1 MYAVVQSAP
10 LADVI
15 GNACRHGRVCVFRL
29 APGPPRCCSTR
40 VKNFFSHWRASLR
53 NVLWL
58 DALQAAAIS
67 AAPVILAVL
76 AHEPRLGWSAIAA
89 FWACFGDPGGPLR
102 QRAGAMLALGL
113 IGALFCFLA
122 SVSATHL
129 WLLLPLTFVC
139 CTFGGLLRVLGPAAA
154 IVGTLLSAGF
164 VVAAELPAPTWSD
177 SLSYTLFFLAG
188 AAWAILMTALVWR
201 RRPWKDATHAVAHCY
216 RSLADFADALARMYS
231 GLTPATSPQAWSAV
245 TRPQRSAL
253 RAALEA
259 ARVRIREVQDAR
271 PSRRARAHQLLYLL
285 DHAEDSFIALV
296 AAADL
301 LESNA
306 PRWLGRGAG
315 AHLSHALHR
324 YASLSNAIASTSDVN
339 DAKQAQCL
347 RERLAHYSAG
357 LHELRG
363 SAMAHA
369 PELATMVPV
378 LDRLLHAAQAVTQ
391 SLFDQG
397 DAPAAPVRD
406 RLTEGRTKTA
416 WRVLRQNLSFESDA
430 FRHALRV
437 GVGATIAVALSKTF
451 AVNHGYWMSLTL
463 VFILQPYFAT
473 TWQRTLERV
482 AGSVAGAI
490 GASLLGLFLST
501 PLSVA
506 LAVLPIALGTFAAR
520 TIHYALFT
528 FFLTSQF
535 VLVTHIQ
542 QPEIYEPMLAALRAF
557 NSVLGGILALLV
569 GFLVWPEKEPRQL
582 AGALSV
588 ALERH
593 AAYARA
599 LLQEKSGEL
608 GAGQD
613 IVALRRMACLSA
625 DNAQASLQRLQQNP
639 VHRDRNVGTA
649 ESLLN
654 AMRRVTAAGTV
665 LEIQPAL
672 PSGSPAA
679 RALSDYG
686 SILAHALH
694 PQDSESPHGRQ
705 LAVPA
710 AVAAGYPE
718 LAGPLD
724 RIAQQARQLRQLRE
738 RVERAP
744 AVH

>member
-1 MYAVVQSAP
+1 MKNLY
-10 LADVI
+10 
-15 GNACRHGRVCVFRL
+15 FR
-29 APGPPRCCSTR
+29 
-40 VKNFFSHWRASLR
+40 WRASLR

-122 SVSATHL
+122 SVSAAHL

-164 VVAAELPAPTWSD
+164 VVAAELPAPTWAE

-216 RSLADFADALARMYS
+216 RGLADFADALARMYS
-231 GLTPATSPQAWSAV
+231 GLTPAASPQAWSAV
-245 TRPQRSAL
+245 TRPQRSAQ

-259 ARVRIREVQDAR
+259 ARTRIREVQDAR

-285 DHAEDSFIALV
+285 DNAEDSFIALV

-324 YASLSNAIASTSDVN
+324 YASLCNAIASTSDVN
-339 DAKQAQCL
+339 DAKQTQCL

-363 SAMAHA
+363 SALAHA
-369 PELATMVPV
+369 PELATMAPV
-378 LDRLLHAAQAVTQ
+378 LDRLLHTAQAVTQ

-397 DAPAAPVRD
+397 QAPAAPTRD
-406 RLTEGRTKTA
+406 RRAANPAQDA
-416 WRVLRQNLSFESDA
+416 WRALRQNLSIESDA

-542 QPEIYEPMLAALRAF
+542 QPEIQEPMLAALRAF
-557 NSVLGGILALLV
+557 NSVLGGVLALLV

-582 AGALSV
+582 AGALSL

-599 LLQEKSGEL
+599 LLQAKSGD
-608 GAGQD
+608 AGD
-613 IVALRRMACLSA
+613 GRDLVALRRMACLSA

-649 ESLLN
+649 ENLLN

-665 LEIQPAL
+665 LELQPA
-672 PSGSPAA
+672 PPAGSPAA
-679 RALSDYG
+679 QALSEYG
-686 SILAHALH
+686 PALAHALH
-694 PQDSESPHGRQ
+694 PQQPAPRASDRQ
-705 LAVPA
+705 LAVPP

-718 LAGPLD
+718 LAAPLD

-738 RVERAP
+738 RVERTP
-744 AVH
+744 PTP

>member
-1 MYAVVQSAP
+1 M
-10 LADVI
+10 
-15 GNACRHGRVCVFRL
+15 
-29 APGPPRCCSTR
+29 
-40 VKNFFSHWRASLR
+40 KNFFSHWRASLR

-397 DAPAAPVRD
+397 DVPAAPVRD

-599 LLQEKSGEL
+599 LLQEKSGEP

-686 SILAHALH
+686 SVLAHALH
-694 PQDSESPHGRQ
+694 PQASESPHGRQ

>member
-1 MYAVVQSAP
+1 M
-10 LADVI
+10 
-15 GNACRHGRVCVFRL
+15 
-29 APGPPRCCSTR
+29 
-40 VKNFFSHWRASLR
+40 R

-397 DAPAAPVRD
+397 DVPAAPVRD

-599 LLQEKSGEL
+599 LLQEKSGEP

-686 SILAHALH
+686 SVLAHALH
-694 PQDSESPHGRQ
+694 PQASESPHGRQ

>member
-1 MYAVVQSAP
+1 M
-10 LADVI
+10 
-15 GNACRHGRVCVFRL
+15 
-29 APGPPRCCSTR
+29 
-40 VKNFFSHWRASLR
+40 KNFFSHWRASLR

-599 LLQEKSGEL
+599 LLQEKSGEPD
-608 GAGQD
+608 AGQD

-686 SILAHALH
+686 SVLAHALH

>member
-1 MYAVVQSAP
+1 M
-10 LADVI
+10 
-15 GNACRHGRVCVFRL
+15 
-29 APGPPRCCSTR
+29 
-40 VKNFFSHWRASLR
+40 KNFFSHWRASLR

-599 LLQEKSGEL
+599 LLQEKSGEPD
-608 GAGQD
+608 AGQD

-686 SILAHALH
+686 SVLAHALH
-694 PQDSESPHGRQ
+694 PQASESPHGRQ

>member
-1 MYAVVQSAP
+1 
-10 LADVI
+10 
-15 GNACRHGRVCVFRL
+15 
-29 APGPPRCCSTR
+29 
-40 VKNFFSHWRASLR
+40 VKNLYSRWRASLR

-122 SVSATHL
+122 SVSAAHL

-164 VVAAELPAPTWSD
+164 VVAAELPAPTWTE

-216 RSLADFADALARMYS
+216 RGLADFADALARMYS
-231 GLTPATSPQAWSAV
+231 GLTPAASPQAWSAV
-245 TRPQRSAL
+245 TRPQRSAQ

-259 ARVRIREVQDAR
+259 ARTRIREVQDAR

-285 DHAEDSFIALV
+285 DNAEDSFIALV

-301 LESNA
+301 MESNA

-324 YASLSNAIASTSDVN
+324 YASLCNAIASTSDVN

-363 SAMAHA
+363 SALAHA
-369 PELATMVPV
+369 PELVTMAPV
-378 LDRLLHAAQAVTQ
+378 LDRLLRTAQAVTQ

-397 DAPAAPVRD
+397 RTPAAPTRD
-406 RLTEGRTKTA
+406 RRAANPAQDA
-416 WRVLRQNLSFESDA
+416 WRALRQNLSFESDA

-542 QPEIYEPMLAALRAF
+542 QPEIQEPMLAALRAF
-557 NSVLGGILALLV
+557 NSVLGGVLALLV

-582 AGALSV
+582 AGALSL

-599 LLQEKSGEL
+599 LLRAKSGDA
-608 GAGQD
+608 GDGQD
-613 IVALRRMACLSA
+613 LVALRRMACLSA

-649 ESLLN
+649 ENLLN

-665 LEIQPAL
+665 LEMQPAL
-672 PSGSPAA
+672 PAGTPAA
-679 RALSDYG
+679 QALSEYG
-686 SILAHALH
+686 PALAHALH
-694 PQDSESPHGRQ
+694 PQQPAPGANDRQ
-705 LAVPA
+705 LAVPP

-724 RIAQQARQLRQLRE
+724 RIAQQARQVRQLRE

-744 AVH
+744 AAP

>member
-1 MYAVVQSAP
+1 MTKLLS
-10 LADVI
+10 L
-15 GNACRHGRVCVFRL
+15 
-29 APGPPRCCSTR
+29 
-40 VKNFFSHWRASLR
+40 WRASLR

-76 AHEPRLGWSAIAA
+76 AHEPRLGWTAIAA

-102 QRAGAMLALGL
+102 QRAGSMLALGL

-122 SVSATHL
+122 SASADHL
-129 WLLLPLTFVC
+129 WLLLPLTFAC

-164 VVAAELPAPTWSD
+164 VVAAELPAPTLAE

-188 AAWAILMTALVWR
+188 AVWAMLMTALVWR

-216 RSLADFADALARMYS
+216 RGLADFADALARMYS
-231 GLTPATSPQAWSAV
+231 GLTVSGVTPAGGPQAWTAV
-245 TRPQRSAL
+245 TKPQRSAQ

-259 ARVRIREVQDAR
+259 ARVRIREVQDTR
-271 PSRRARAHQLLYLL
+271 PSRRARAHQLMYLL
-285 DHAEDSFIALV
+285 DSAEDSFIALV

-306 PRWLGRGAG
+306 PRWLGRSAG

-324 YASLSNAIASTSDVN
+324 YASVCNAIASTSDVS

-347 RERLAHYSAG
+347 RERLAHFSAG
-357 LHELRG
+357 LHDLRG
-363 SAMAHA
+363 GAMAYA
-369 PELATMVPV
+369 PDLATVVPV
-378 LDRLLHAAQAVTQ
+378 LDRMLQTAQSVMQA
-391 SLFDQG
+391 LFDQG
-397 DAPAAPVRD
+397 DAPTAPIQAPSLASRA
-406 RLTEGRTKTA
+406 RQAGRT
-416 WRVLRQNLSFESDA
+416 LRQNLGVESDA

-482 AGSVAGAI
+482 IGSVAGAI
-490 GASLLGLFLST
+490 GASLLGLLLTT

-535 VLVTHIQ
+535 VLVSHIQ

-582 AGALSV
+582 ADALTR
-588 ALERH
+588 ALARH
-593 AAYARA
+593 AAYVLA
-599 LLQEKSGEL
+599 LIRLKSH
-608 GAGQD
+608 AKADTAAVD
-613 IVALRRMACLSA
+613 IVGLRRLACLSA
-625 DNAQASLQRLQQNP
+625 DNAEASLQRLQQNP
-639 VHRDRNVGTA
+639 VHRDRKVDTA
-649 ESLLN
+649 VNLLN
-654 AMRRVTAAGTV
+654 AMRRITAAGTV
-665 LEIQPAL
+665 LEIQAPLPPEASTAATAL
-672 PSGSPAA
+672 QA
-679 RALSDYG
+679 YG
-686 SILAHALH
+686 LVLAHALH
-694 PQDSESPHGRQ
+694 PQDNAPAASPRQ
-705 LAVPA
+705 FAVPA
-710 AVAAGYPE
+710 AVLSADPA

-724 RIAQQARQLRQLRE
+724 RIAQQARQVRQLRD
-738 RVERAP
+738 RVEKEAP
-744 AVH
+744 R

>member
-1 MYAVVQSAP
+1 M
-10 LADVI
+10 
-15 GNACRHGRVCVFRL
+15 
-29 APGPPRCCSTR
+29 
-40 VKNFFSHWRASLR
+40 KNFFSHWRASLR

-216 RSLADFADALARMYS
+216 RCLADFADALARMYS

-599 LLQEKSGEL
+599 LLQEKSGEP

-694 PQDSESPHGRQ
+694 PQASEPSHGRQ

>member
-1 MYAVVQSAP
+1 MKNLFS
-10 LADVI
+10 
-15 GNACRHGRVCVFRL
+15 
-29 APGPPRCCSTR
+29 RC
-40 VKNFFSHWRASLR
+40 RASLR

-67 AAPVILAVL
+67 AAPVIQAVL
-76 AHEPRLGWSAIAA
+76 AHEPRHGWNAIAA

-122 SVSATHL
+122 SVSAAHL

-164 VVAAELPAPTWSD
+164 VVAAELPAPTWSE
-177 SLSYTLFFLAG
+177 SLSHTLFFLAG

-216 RSLADFADALARMYS
+216 RGLADFADALARMYS
-231 GLTPATSPQAWSAV
+231 GLTPAASPQAWSAV
-245 TRPQRSAL
+245 TRPQRSAQ

-259 ARVRIREVQDAR
+259 ARTRIREVQDAR
-271 PSRRARAHQLLYLL
+271 PSRRARAQQLLYLL
-285 DHAEDSFIALV
+285 DNAEDSFIALV

-306 PRWLGRGAG
+306 PQWLGRGAG

-324 YASLSNAIASTSDVN
+324 YASLCNAIASTSDLN

-347 RERLAHYSAG
+347 RDRLDHYGSG

-363 SAMAHA
+363 GAMARA

-378 LDRLLHAAQAVTQ
+378 LDRLLHTAQAVTQ

-397 DAPAAPVRD
+397 DAPVAPARD
-406 RLTEGRTKTA
+406 RRATSRTQDA
-416 WRVLRQNLSFESDA
+416 WRALRQNLSFESDA
-430 FRHALRV
+430 LRHALRV
-437 GVGATIAVALSKTF
+437 GVGATIAVALSKSF

-542 QPEIYEPMLAALRAF
+542 QPEIQEPMLAALRAF

-582 AGALSV
+582 AGALSL

-593 AAYARA
+593 AAYVRA
-599 LLQEKSGEL
+599 LVREKSGDAR
-608 GAGQD
+608 AGHD
-613 IVALRRMACLSA
+613 IVARRRVACLSA

-649 ESLLN
+649 ENLLN

-665 LEIQPAL
+665 LEIQAAL
-672 PSGSPAA
+672 PAASPAA
-679 RALSDYG
+679 QALAEYG
-686 SILAHALH
+686 AVLAHALH
-694 PQDSESPHGRQ
+694 PQEPAPESGGRQ

-718 LAGPLD
+718 LAGPLE

-738 RVERAP
+738 RVERAQP
-744 AVH
+744 SA

>member
-1 MYAVVQSAP
+1 M
-10 LADVI
+10 
-15 GNACRHGRVCVFRL
+15 
-29 APGPPRCCSTR
+29 
-40 VKNFFSHWRASLR
+40 R

-76 AHEPRLGWSAIAA
+76 AHEPRLGWTAIAA

-122 SVSATHL
+122 SASASHL
-129 WLLLPLTFVC
+129 LLLLPLTFLC

-164 VVAAELPAPTWSD
+164 VVAAELPARTLAE

-188 AAWAILMTALVWR
+188 AVWAILMTALVWR
-201 RRPWKDATHAVAHCY
+201 RRPWKDATLAVAHCY
-216 RSLADFADALARMYS
+216 RGLADFAAALAHLYS
-231 GLTPATSPQAWSAV
+231 GLAPDAGPQAWSAV
-245 TRPQRSAL
+245 TRPHRGAQ

-259 ARVRIREVQDAR
+259 ARERIREVQDAR
-271 PSRRARAHQLLYLL
+271 PSRRARSHQLLYLL
-285 DHAEDSFIALV
+285 DSAEDSFIALV

-306 PRWLGRGAG
+306 PRWLGRSAG

-324 YASLSNAIASTSDVN
+324 YAALCNAIASTSDVN
-339 DAKQAQCL
+339 DPRQAECL
-347 RERLAHYSAG
+347 RERLAHYGEG
-357 LHELRG
+357 LRELRG
-363 SAMAHA
+363 SALAHA
-369 PELATMVPV
+369 PDLAGMAPV
-378 LDRLLHAAQAVTQ
+378 LDRLQQTAQAVAQ
-391 SLFDQG
+391 SLFDHG
-397 DAPAAPVRD
+397 STPAAPARERMAEHPARD
-406 RLTEGRTKTA
+406 A
-416 WRVLRQNLSFESDA
+416 WRTLRQNLRFESDA

-473 TWQRTLERV
+473 TWQRTFERV
-482 AGSVAGAI
+482 LGSVAGAI
-490 GASLLGLFLST
+490 GASLLGLLLGT

-542 QPEIYEPMLAALRAF
+542 QPEIYEPTLAALRAF

-582 AGALSV
+582 AGALAR

-593 AAYARA
+593 AAYTQALAERIAGDRGARDVV
-599 LLQEKSGEL
+599 G
-608 GAGQD
+608 
-613 IVALRRMACLSA
+613 LRREACLSA

-639 VHRDRNVGTA
+639 VHRDRNVDTA
-649 ESLLN
+649 VNLLN
-654 AMRRVTAAGTV
+654 AMRRITAAGTV
-665 LEIQPAL
+665 LEIQPPL
-672 PSGSPAA
+672 PAGTPAA
-679 RALSDYG
+679 AALRDYGRALAG
-686 SILAHALH
+686 ALH
-694 PQDSESPHGRQ
+694 PQP
-705 LAVPA
+705 PA
-710 AVAAGYPE
+710 PGSDARPPGLPGAVAQAGPGV
-718 LAGPLD
+718 AGPLD
-724 RIAQQARQLRQLRE
+724 RIAQQARLIRQLRE

-744 AVH
+744 LSQ

>member
-1 MYAVVQSAP
+1 M
-10 LADVI
+10 
-15 GNACRHGRVCVFRL
+15 
-29 APGPPRCCSTR
+29 
-40 VKNFFSHWRASLR
+40 R

-599 LLQEKSGEL
+599 LLQEKSGEP

>member
-1 MYAVVQSAP
+1 M
-10 LADVI
+10 
-15 GNACRHGRVCVFRL
+15 
-29 APGPPRCCSTR
+29 
-40 VKNFFSHWRASLR
+40 
-53 NVLWL
+53 
-58 DALQAAAIS
+58 
-67 AAPVILAVL
+67 
-76 AHEPRLGWSAIAA
+76 
-89 FWACFGDPGGPLR
+89 
-102 QRAGAMLALGL
+102 
-113 IGALFCFLA
+113 
-122 SVSATHL
+122 
-129 WLLLPLTFVC
+129 
-139 CTFGGLLRVLGPAAA
+139 
-154 IVGTLLSAGF
+154 
-164 VVAAELPAPTWSD
+164 
-177 SLSYTLFFLAG
+177 
-188 AAWAILMTALVWR
+188 
-201 RRPWKDATHAVAHCY
+201 
-216 RSLADFADALARMYS
+216 
-231 GLTPATSPQAWSAV
+231 
-245 TRPQRSAL
+245 
-253 RAALEA
+253 
-259 ARVRIREVQDAR
+259 
-271 PSRRARAHQLLYLL
+271 
-285 DHAEDSFIALV
+285 
-296 AAADL
+296 
-301 LESNA
+301 ESNA

-324 YASLSNAIASTSDVN
+324 YASLCNAIASTSDVN

-363 SAMAHA
+363 SALAHA
-369 PELATMVPV
+369 PELVTMAPV
-378 LDRLLHAAQAVTQ
+378 LDRLLRTAQAVTQ

-397 DAPAAPVRD
+397 RTPAAPTRD
-406 RLTEGRTKTA
+406 RRAANPAQDA
-416 WRVLRQNLSFESDA
+416 WRALRQNLSFESDA

-542 QPEIYEPMLAALRAF
+542 QPEIQEPMLAALRAF
-557 NSVLGGILALLV
+557 NSVLGGVLALLV

-582 AGALSV
+582 AGALSL

-599 LLQEKSGEL
+599 LLRAKSGDA
-608 GAGQD
+608 GDGQD
-613 IVALRRMACLSA
+613 LVALRRMACLSA

-649 ESLLN
+649 ENLLN

-665 LEIQPAL
+665 LEMQPAL
-672 PSGSPAA
+672 PAGTPAA
-679 RALSDYG
+679 IRSNPRQAPTTASWPCRQRWPRAIRNWPVRWTALRNRRASCANCANAWNGLPPRHSLRFARTPAKCRGLD
-686 SILAHALH
+686 AH
-694 PQDSESPHGRQ
+694 QGRKGRK
-705 LAVPA
+705 A
-710 AVAAGYPE
+710 
-718 LAGPLD
+718 
-724 RIAQQARQLRQLRE
+724 
-738 RVERAP
+738 
-744 AVH
+744 

>member
-1 MYAVVQSAP
+1 M
-10 LADVI
+10 
-15 GNACRHGRVCVFRL
+15 
-29 APGPPRCCSTR
+29 
-40 VKNFFSHWRASLR
+40 KNFFPHWRAALR

-397 DAPAAPVRD
+397 DAPVAPVRD

-599 LLQEKSGEL
+599 LLQEKSGEP

-686 SILAHALH
+686 SVLAHALH
-694 PQDSESPHGRQ
+694 PQASESPHGRQ

>member
-1 MYAVVQSAP
+1 
-10 LADVI
+10 
-15 GNACRHGRVCVFRL
+15 
-29 APGPPRCCSTR
+29 
-40 VKNFFSHWRASLR
+40 VKNLYSRWRASLR

-122 SVSATHL
+122 SVSAAHL
-129 WLLLPLTFVC
+129 WLLLPLTFAC

-164 VVAAELPAPTWSD
+164 VVAAELPAPTWTD

-216 RSLADFADALARMYS
+216 RGLADFADALARMYS
-231 GLTPATSPQAWSAV
+231 GLTPAASPQAWSAV
-245 TRPQRSAL
+245 TRPQRSAQ

-259 ARVRIREVQDAR
+259 ARTRIREVQDAR

-285 DHAEDSFIALV
+285 DNAEDSFIALV

-324 YASLSNAIASTSDVN
+324 YASLCNAIASTSDVN
-339 DAKQAQCL
+339 DSKQAQCL
-347 RERLAHYSAG
+347 RERQAHYSAG

-363 SAMAHA
+363 SALAHA
-369 PELATMVPV
+369 PELATMAPV
-378 LDRLLHAAQAVTQ
+378 LDRLLHTAQAVTQ

-397 DAPAAPVRD
+397 QTPTAPTRD
-406 RLTEGRTKTA
+406 RRAANPAQDA
-416 WRVLRQNLSFESDA
+416 WRALRQNLSFESDA

-542 QPEIYEPMLAALRAF
+542 QPEIQEPMLAALRAF
-557 NSVLGGILALLV
+557 NSVLGGVLALLV

-582 AGALSV
+582 AGALSL

-599 LLQEKSGEL
+599 LLRAKSGDA

-613 IVALRRMACLSA
+613 LVALRRMACLSA

-649 ESLLN
+649 ENLLN

-665 LEIQPAL
+665 LEMQPAL
-672 PSGSPAA
+672 PAGSPAA
-679 RALSDYG
+679 QALSEYG
-686 SILAHALH
+686 PALAHALH
-694 PQDSESPHGRQ
+694 PQQPEPSSNDRQ
-705 LAVPA
+705 LAVPV
-710 AVAAGYPE
+710 AVSAGYPE

-744 AVH
+744 ATP

>member
-1 MYAVVQSAP
+1 MTTLLSRWRNSA
-10 LADVI
+10 
-15 GNACRHGRVCVFRL
+15 
-29 APGPPRCCSTR
+29 
-40 VKNFFSHWRASLR
+40 R

-76 AHEPRLGWSAIAA
+76 AHEPRLGWTAIAA

-102 QRAGAMLALGL
+102 QRAGSMLALGL

-122 SVSATHL
+122 SASAGHL

-164 VVAAELPAPTWSD
+164 VVAAELPAPTLAA
-177 SLSYTLFFLAG
+177 SLSYTLFFVAG
-188 AAWAILMTALVWR
+188 ALWAILMTALVWR

-216 RSLADFADALARMYS
+216 RGLADFGDALARMYS
-231 GLTPATSPQAWSAV
+231 GLAPAGGPQAWSAV
-245 TRPQRSAL
+245 TRAQRSAL

-259 ARVRIREVQDAR
+259 ARGRIREVQDAR
-271 PSRRARAHQLLYLL
+271 PSRRARAQQLFYLL
-285 DHAEDSFIALV
+285 DNAEDSFIALV

-315 AHLSHALHR
+315 ANLSHTFHR
-324 YASLSNAIASTSDVN
+324 YASVANAIASTSDVT
-339 DAKQAQCL
+339 DAKQAECL
-347 RERLAHYSAG
+347 RERLAHFGAG

-363 SAMAHA
+363 AAMAYA
-369 PELATMVPV
+369 PDLATMVPV
-378 LDRLLHAAQAVTQ
+378 LDRLQQNAQSVMQA
-391 SLFDQG
+391 LFDRDG
-397 DAPAAPVRD
+397 APDVPALAARADSPARA
-406 RLTEGRTKTA
+406 A
-416 WRVLRQNLSFESDA
+416 WRSLRQNLRFESDA

-437 GVGATIAVALSKTF
+437 GIGATIAVALSKTF

-473 TWQRTLERV
+473 TWQRTVERV
-482 AGSVAGAI
+482 IGSVAGAI
-490 GASLLGLFLST
+490 GASLLGLLLTT

-535 VLVTHIQ
+535 VLVSHIQ
-542 QPEIYEPMLAALRAF
+542 QPDIYEPMLAALRAF
-557 NSVLGGILALLV
+557 NSVLGGVLALLV

-582 AGALSV
+582 AGALSR
-588 ALERH
+588 ALDRH
-593 AAYARA
+593 AAYTLA
-599 LLQEKSGEL
+599 LTRDKSGA
-608 GAGQD
+608 GAAED
-613 IVALRRMACLSA
+613 IVGLRRLACLSA
-625 DNAQASLQRLQQNP
+625 DNAEASLQRLQQNP
-639 VHRDRNVGTA
+639 VHRDRNVDTA
-649 ESLLN
+649 VNLLA

-672 PSGSPAA
+672 APDSAA
-679 RALSDYG
+679 APVLRDYG
-686 SILAHALH
+686 QALAHALH
-694 PQDSESPHGRQ
+694 PQEAAPATDIRQ

-710 AVAAGYPE
+710 ALAAAAPT

-724 RIAQQARQLRQLRE
+724 RIAQQARQVRQLRE
-738 RVERAP
+738 RVQQA
-744 AVH
+744 

>member
-1 MYAVVQSAP
+1 
-10 LADVI
+10 
-15 GNACRHGRVCVFRL
+15 
-29 APGPPRCCSTR
+29 

-397 DAPAAPVRD
+397 DVPAAPVRD

-599 LLQEKSGEL
+599 LLQEKSGEP

>member
-1 MYAVVQSAP
+1 M
-10 LADVI
+10 
-15 GNACRHGRVCVFRL
+15 
-29 APGPPRCCSTR
+29 
-40 VKNFFSHWRASLR
+40 KNFFSHWRASLR

-122 SVSATHL
+122 SVSATHP

-599 LLQEKSGEL
+599 LLQEKSGEP

-686 SILAHALH
+686 SVLAHALH
-694 PQDSESPHGRQ
+694 PQASESPHGRQ

>member
-1 MYAVVQSAP
+1 M
-10 LADVI
+10 
-15 GNACRHGRVCVFRL
+15 
-29 APGPPRCCSTR
+29 
-40 VKNFFSHWRASLR
+40 KNFFSHWRASLR

-188 AAWAILMTALVWR
+188 ATWAILMTALVWR

-599 LLQEKSGEL
+599 LLQEKSGEP

>member
-1 MYAVVQSAP
+1 MVGFASSARRALFSAV
-10 LADVI
+10 LF
-15 GNACRHGRVCVFRL
+15 RVTTL
-29 APGPPRCCSTR
+29 
-40 VKNFFSHWRASLR
+40 FSRWRASAR
-53 NVLWL
+53 HVLWL

-67 AAPVILAVL
+67 AAPVILAAL
-76 AHEPRLGWSAIAA
+76 AHEPRLGWTAIAA

-122 SVSATHL
+122 SASAGHL
-129 WLLLPLTFVC
+129 WLLLPLTFLC

-164 VVAAELPAPTWSD
+164 VVAAELPAPTLAD

-188 AAWAILMTALVWR
+188 AVWAILMTALVWR
-201 RRPWKDATHAVAHCY
+201 RRPWKDATLAVAHCY
-216 RSLADFADALARMYS
+216 RGLADFAAALAHLYS
-231 GLTPATSPQAWSAV
+231 GLAPAAGPQAWSAV
-245 TRPQRSAL
+245 TRPRRSAQ

-259 ARVRIREVQDAR
+259 ARTRIREVQDTR

-285 DHAEDSFIALV
+285 DSAEDSFIALV

-324 YASLSNAIASTSDVN
+324 YAAVCNAIASTSDVN
-339 DAKQAQCL
+339 DARQAECL
-347 RERLAHYSAG
+347 RERLAHYGAG
-357 LHELRG
+357 LRELRG
-363 SAMAHA
+363 SALAHA
-369 PELATMVPV
+369 PDLASMAPV
-378 LDRLLHAAQAVTQ
+378 LDRLQQTAQSVAQ
-391 SLFDQG
+391 SLFDHG
-397 DAPAAPVRD
+397 GAPAAPARD
-406 RLTEGRTKTA
+406 RLAENRARGA
-416 WRVLRQNLSFESDA
+416 WRSLRQNLRFESDA

-490 GASLLGLFLST
+490 GASLLGLLLST

-535 VLVTHIQ
+535 VLVSHIQ
-542 QPEIYEPMLAALRAF
+542 QPEIYEPTLAALRAF

-569 GFLVWPEKEPRQL
+569 GVLVWPEKEPRQL
-582 AGALSV
+582 AGALAR

-593 AAYARA
+593 ADYAQA
-599 LLQEKSGEL
+599 LILRKAGG
-608 GAGQD
+608 GAAQD
-613 IVALRRMACLSA
+613 VVALRREACLSA
-625 DNAQASLQRLQQNP
+625 DNAEASLQRLQQNP
-639 VHRDRNVGTA
+639 VHRDRNVDTA
-649 ESLLN
+649 VGLLN
-654 AMRRVTAAGTV
+654 AMRRITAAGTV
-665 LEIQPAL
+665 LEIQPPLSAETPEAAAL
-672 PSGSPAA
+672 
-679 RALSDYG
+679 RDYG
-686 SILAHALH
+686 QAVAGALH
-694 PQDSESPHGRQ
+694 PRAPAPAPGPRQ
-705 LAVPA
+705 LALPA
-710 AVAAGYPE
+710 AIVQASPD

-724 RIAQQARQLRQLRE
+724 RIAQQARQIRQLRE

-744 AVH
+744 PAQ

>member
-1 MYAVVQSAP
+1 M
-10 LADVI
+10 
-15 GNACRHGRVCVFRL
+15 
-29 APGPPRCCSTR
+29 
-40 VKNFFSHWRASLR
+40 KNFFSHWRASLR

-599 LLQEKSGEL
+599 LLQEKSGEP

>member
-1 MYAVVQSAP
+1 M
-10 LADVI
+10 
-15 GNACRHGRVCVFRL
+15 
-29 APGPPRCCSTR
+29 
-40 VKNFFSHWRASLR
+40 KNLPTSWRASLR

-76 AHEPRLGWSAIAA
+76 LHEPRLGWTAIAA

-113 IGALFCFLA
+113 IGALYCFLA
-122 SVSATHL
+122 SASAAHL

-164 VVAAELPAPTWSD
+164 VVAAELPAPTLAE

-216 RSLADFADALARMYS
+216 RGLADFADALARMYS
-231 GLTPATSPQAWSAV
+231 GLAPAAGPQAWSAV
-245 TRPQRSAL
+245 TRPQRSGL

-285 DHAEDSFIALV
+285 DSAEDSFIALV

-306 PRWLGRGAG
+306 DRWLGRSAG
-315 AHLSHALHR
+315 AHLAHAMHR
-324 YASLSNAIASTSDVN
+324 YASVCNAIASTSDVH
-339 DAKQAQCL
+339 DPKQAQCL
-347 RERLAHYSAG
+347 RERLAHYGAG
-357 LHELRG
+357 LHDLRG
-363 SAMAHA
+363 GALAHA
-369 PELATMVPV
+369 PDLATVVPV
-378 LDRLLHAAQAVTQ
+378 LDRLLHTAQAVTQ
-391 SLFDQG
+391 SLFDE
-397 DAPAAPVRD
+397 DAAPAAPAERQ
-406 RLTEGRTKTA
+406 RGASRARQA
-416 WRVLRQNLSFESDA
+416 WRTLRQNLGFESDA

-437 GVGATIAVALSKTF
+437 GIGATIAVGLSKTF

-463 VFILQPYFAT
+463 VFVLQPYFAT

-482 AGSVAGAI
+482 VGSVAGAI

-535 VLVTHIQ
+535 VLVSHIQ
-542 QPEIYEPMLAALRAF
+542 QPEIYEPALAALRAF
-557 NSVLGGILALLV
+557 NSLLGGVLALLV
-569 GFLVWPEKEPRQL
+569 GVLVWPEKEPRQL
-582 AGALSV
+582 AAALTR

-593 AAYARA
+593 ADYTLA
-599 LLQEKSGEL
+599 LAVAKSGD
-608 GAGQD
+608 AARQD
-613 IVALRRMACLSA
+613 IVGLRRQACLSA
-625 DNAQASLQRLQQNP
+625 DNAEASLQRLQQNP
-639 VHRDRNVGTA
+639 VHRDRKVDTA
-649 ESLLN
+649 VNLLN
-654 AMRRVTAAGTV
+654 AMRRITAAGTV

-672 PSGSPAA
+672 PADSAA
-679 RALSDYG
+679 
-686 SILAHALH
+686 AHALRDYAATLADALH
-694 PQDSESPHGRQ
+694 AAEPAPEFGPEFGPKFGPEFGPRPATRP

-710 AVAAGYPE
+710 VIAEADPVLAA
-718 LAGPLD
+718 PLE
-724 RIAQQARQLRQLRE
+724 RIAQQARQIKQLRE
-738 RVERAP
+738 RVQREQP
-744 AVH
+744 AQ

>member
-1 MYAVVQSAP
+1 M
-10 LADVI
+10 
-15 GNACRHGRVCVFRL
+15 
-29 APGPPRCCSTR
+29 
-40 VKNFFSHWRASLR
+40 R

>member
-1 MYAVVQSAP
+1 MVGLAASGPSGPVRP
-10 LADVI
+10 LL
-15 GNACRHGRVCVFRL
+15 CCFHSRVTSL
-29 APGPPRCCSTR
+29 LTR
-40 VKNFFSHWRASLR
+40 WRAAVR

-76 AHEPRLGWSAIAA
+76 VHEPRLGWTAIAA

-102 QRAGAMLALGL
+102 KRAGSMLALGL
-113 IGALFCFLA
+113 IGALFCLLA
-122 SVSATHL
+122 SASAAHL

-164 VVAAELPAPTWSD
+164 VVAAELPAPTLLE
-177 SLSYTLFFLAG
+177 SLWYTLFFLAG
-188 AAWAILMTALVWR
+188 AVWAILMTALVWR
-201 RRPWKDATHAVAHCY
+201 RRPWKDATHAVAHSY
-216 RSLADFADALARMYS
+216 RGLADFADALARMYS
-231 GLTPATSPQAWSAV
+231 GLAPAGGPQAWSAV
-245 TRPQRSAL
+245 VRPQRSAQ

-259 ARVRIREVQDAR
+259 ARVRIREVLDAR

-285 DHAEDSFIALV
+285 DSAEDSFIALV

-306 PRWLGRGAG
+306 PRWLGRSAG

-324 YASLSNAIASTSDVN
+324 YASVCNAIASTSDVN
-339 DAKQAQCL
+339 DAKQAECL
-347 RERLAHYSAG
+347 RERLAHYNAG
-357 LHELRG
+357 LRDLRG
-363 SAMAHA
+363 GAMAYA
-369 PELATMVPV
+369 PDLATVVPV
-378 LDRLLHAAQAVTQ
+378 LDRLLHTAQAVMHA
-391 SLFDQG
+391 LFDQG
-397 DAPAAPVRD
+397 PAPAAPTQTGGDASGARQ
-406 RLTEGRTKTA
+406 A
-416 WRVLRQNLSFESDA
+416 WRTLRQNLRFESDA

-490 GASLLGLFLST
+490 GASLLGLLLST

-535 VLVTHIQ
+535 VLVSHIQ

-582 AGALSV
+582 AGAL
-588 ALERH
+588 
-593 AAYARA
+593 ARA
-599 LLQEKSGEL
+599 LQCHADYALALTHEKSGA
-608 GAGQD
+608 GAARD
-613 IVALRRMACLSA
+613 IVGLRRLACLSA
-625 DNAQASLQRLQQNP
+625 DNAEASLQRLQQNP
-639 VHRDRNVGTA
+639 VHRDRNVDTA
-649 ESLLN
+649 VNLLN
-654 AMRRVTAAGTV
+654 AMRRITAAGTV
-665 LEIQPAL
+665 LEIQPGL
-672 PSGSPAA
+672 PADSPPAA
-679 RALSDYG
+679 ALRDYG
-686 SILAHALH
+686 TTLAHVLH
-694 PQDSESPHGRQ
+694 PDGPAPAKEARGLNVPPAIAAAEPS
-705 LAVPA
+705 LAA
-710 AVAAGYPE
+710 
-718 LAGPLD
+718 PLD
-724 RIAQQARQLRQLRE
+724 RIGQQARQIRQLRQQVQRE
-738 RVERAP
+738 QP
-744 AVH
+744 AS

>member
-1 MYAVVQSAP
+1 
-10 LADVI
+10 
-15 GNACRHGRVCVFRL
+15 
-29 APGPPRCCSTR
+29 

-397 DAPAAPVRD
+397 DVPAAPVRD

-599 LLQEKSGEL
+599 LLQEKSGEP

-686 SILAHALH
+686 SVLAHALH
-694 PQDSESPHGRQ
+694 PQASESPHGRQ

>member
-1 MYAVVQSAP
+1 M
-10 LADVI
+10 
-15 GNACRHGRVCVFRL
+15 
-29 APGPPRCCSTR
+29 
-40 VKNFFSHWRASLR
+40 R

-397 DAPAAPVRD
+397 DVPAAPVRD

-599 LLQEKSGEL
+599 LLQEKSGEP

>member
-1 MYAVVQSAP
+1 M
-10 LADVI
+10 
-15 GNACRHGRVCVFRL
+15 
-29 APGPPRCCSTR
+29 
-40 VKNFFSHWRASLR
+40 KNFFSHWRASLR

-397 DAPAAPVRD
+397 DVPAAPVRD

-599 LLQEKSGEL
+599 LLQEKSGEP

-694 PQDSESPHGRQ
+694 PQDSESSHGRQ

>member
-1 MYAVVQSAP
+1 M
-10 LADVI
+10 
-15 GNACRHGRVCVFRL
+15 
-29 APGPPRCCSTR
+29 
-40 VKNFFSHWRASLR
+40 KNFFSHWRASLR

-397 DAPAAPVRD
+397 DVPAAPVRD

-599 LLQEKSGEL
+599 LLQEKSGEP

>member
-1 MYAVVQSAP
+1 M
-10 LADVI
+10 
-15 GNACRHGRVCVFRL
+15 
-29 APGPPRCCSTR
+29 
-40 VKNFFSHWRASLR
+40 R

-599 LLQEKSGEL
+599 LLQEKSGEPD
-608 GAGQD
+608 AGQD

-686 SILAHALH
+686 SVLAHALH
-694 PQDSESPHGRQ
+694 PQASESPHGRQ

>member
-1 MYAVVQSAP
+1 M
-10 LADVI
+10 
-15 GNACRHGRVCVFRL
+15 
-29 APGPPRCCSTR
+29 
-40 VKNFFSHWRASLR
+40 R

-599 LLQEKSGEL
+599 LLQEKSGEP

-665 LEIQPAL
+665 LEIQPVL